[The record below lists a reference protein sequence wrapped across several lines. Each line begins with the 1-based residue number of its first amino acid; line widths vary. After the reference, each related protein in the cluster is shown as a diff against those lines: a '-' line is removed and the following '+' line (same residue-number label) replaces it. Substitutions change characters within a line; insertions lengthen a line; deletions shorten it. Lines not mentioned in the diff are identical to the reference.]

1 MRSSIE
7 CIKYMKPKH
16 PPTNRR
22 ASDEQLI
29 AAAKIHGTDMKG
41 LTEIAK
47 MFGYSCPQA
56 ILPRVRRLMK
66 NEADL

>member
-1 MRSSIE
+1 
-7 CIKYMKPKH
+7 
-16 PPTNRR
+16 
-22 ASDEQLI
+22 
-29 AAAKIHGTDMKG
+29 
-41 LTEIAK
+41 